1 MSRSDLLVLSF
12 WCAAVLALL
21 SPVWARPDAVFF
33 NHGDLFTYHV
43 PLRSLTAAAL
53 QSGRLP
59 FWNPYILLGLPH
71 AANPQAALFYPPAL
85 LGVFFPIARALT
97 WDQVFHLLWAGIGMF
112 LLARAQRLD
121 RAGAAILASSFALSP
136 LLIYRVT
143 AGIPTLLA
151 ALAWIPWLW
160 LFWLSGM
167 TALLMGAIALQLLS
181 GHAQFLLINAVGM
194 GLWALARADRGKLL
208 KELSLAGAG
217 GAALTALQW
226 ILTAQFLRLS
236 VRSNWQGASDLYT
249 MRPANLSS
257 WIFPGALGT
266 PLDGRWSG
274 AVSEFYET
282 CVGNV
287 GLVALALAAVGLVR
301 GRRRGPA
308 FAAGLFGLGLAFG
321 PRFAPARLLS
331 SLPPLSYLRTP
342 ARWLLL
348 PVWSVL
354 LLAGAGLDSLRG
366 ARLSRGARAF
376 AAPAAFLLLAAWGVR
391 FLRPQDPTTFL
402 APHAE
407 TAERFGGRPMRVLT
421 DPVLANPNK
430 AALYRM
436 RNVNGYEAFYL
447 SGVPAWA
454 AAAQGGAAA
463 DASRVY
469 VSRWPSPVL
478 ARAGVVARLGP
489 AGVDWA
495 KAWPMAA
502 FVNAAGVRL
511 EEPLKVFAERPG
523 LWRAVGFVPPGAAA
537 LELSEP
543 AYPGWRAWR
552 DGSPAGLSSW
562 DGLFQ
567 KVRVP
572 ASEIGR
578 KIAFTFEFEPT
589 GWALLACAAAAAWA
603 AWLALLFARAE
614 AE

>member
-1 MSRSDLLVLSF
+1 MSRSDLLVLSV

-21 SPVWARPDAVFF
+21 APVWARPDAVFF

-53 QSGRLP
+53 QGGHFP

-85 LGVFFPIARALT
+85 LGVFFPVARALM

-112 LLARAQRLD
+112 LFARAQRLD

-160 LFWLSGM
+160 LFWLSGS
-167 TALLMGAIALQLLS
+167 TVLLMGAIALQLLS

-194 GLWALARADRGKLL
+194 GLWAALHAERAKLL
-208 KELSLAGAG
+208 KILAVSGAGA
-217 GAALTALQW
+217 AALTVVQW
-226 ILTAQFLRLS
+226 VLTVQFLHLS

-249 MRPANLSS
+249 LRFANLSS
-257 WIFPGALGT
+257 WVFPGALGT
-266 PLDGRWSG
+266 PFDGRWNS

-287 GLVALALAAVGLVR
+287 GLVALALAIVGLTR
-301 GRRRGPA
+301 GRRCGPA
-308 FAAGLFGLGLAFG
+308 LTVGLFGLGLGFG
-321 PRFAPARLLS
+321 PRFAPARILS
-331 SLPPLSYLRTP
+331 GMPPLSYLRTP

-348 PVWSVL
+348 PVWAAL
-354 LLAGAGLDSLRG
+354 LLAGTGLDSLRG
-366 ARLSRGARAF
+366 ARLSRGARGF
-376 AAPAAFLLLAAWGVR
+376 ATASAFLLLAAWGVR
-391 FLRPQDPTTFL
+391 FLRPQDPATFL
-402 APHAE
+402 GPHAE
-407 TAERFGGRPMRVLT
+407 IAEHFGGRPMRVLT

-447 SGVPAWA
+447 RGVPSWA
-454 AAAQGGAAA
+454 AAAQGAAAA

-511 EEPLKVFAERPG
+511 DEPLKVFAARPG
-523 LWRAVGFVPPGAAA
+523 LWRAVGLVPSGAAA

-552 DGSPAGLSSW
+552 DGRPARLTAW

-567 KVRVP
+567 KVRIP
-572 ASEIGR
+572 DAEIGR
-578 KIAFTFEFEPT
+578 KIAFTFRFRPT
-589 GWALLACAAAAAWA
+589 GWAFLACAAAAAWA
-603 AWLALLFARAE
+603 AWLGLLLLRAVAL
-614 AE
+614 